1 MKIEKT
7 KLNGVLLIT
16 PPVMAEDFRGTNTE
30 VYHEKEY
37 NNAGIKAH
45 FILDSV
51 STSRHKVLRG
61 IHGDNRTTKLITCLH
76 GCIYFVVVNRDPSSS
91 HFNEWQSFTL
101 SDKNRL
107 QVLVPPNYGN
117 GHLVMSKSC
126 VFSYKLNAYYDRES
140 QFTLSWN
147 DPSIGIWWPISD
159 PILSERDALL

>member
-1 MKIEKT
+1 MKVEKT

-30 VYHEKEY
+30 TYHYDEY
-37 NNAGIKAH
+37 HKAGIKTN

-76 GCIYFVVVNRDPSSS
+76 GCIYFVVVNRDPNSSQ
-91 HFNEWQSFTL
+91 FNQWQSFTL

-107 QVLVPPNYGN
+107 QVLVPSNFGN

-147 DPSIGIWWPISD
+147 DKTVGIWWPIND

>member
-30 VYHEKEY
+30 VYHEDQYSK
-37 NNAGIKAH
+37 AGIKAH

-61 IHGDNRTTKLITCLH
+61 IHGDNRTTKLITCLY
-76 GCIYFVVVNRDPSSS
+76 GCIYFFVLNRDPSST
-91 HFNEWQSFTL
+91 HFNELQSFTL
-101 SDKNRL
+101 SDRNRQ

-117 GHLVMSKSC
+117 GHLVMSDHC
-126 VFSYKLNAYYDRES
+126 VFSYKLDAYYDRAS
-140 QFTLSWN
+140 QFTIRWDDSGHN
-147 DPSIGIWWPISD
+147 IWWPVKD

>member
-1 MKIEKT
+1 MKVEKT

-30 VYHEKEY
+30 TYHYDEY
-37 NNAGIKAH
+37 RKAGIKTN
-45 FILDSV
+45 FILDSI

-61 IHGDNRTTKLITCLH
+61 IHGDKVTTKLITCLR
-76 GCIYFVVVNRDPSSS
+76 GSIYFVVVNRDPSST

-117 GHLVMSKSC
+117 AHLVMSKDC
-126 VFSYKLNAYYDRES
+126 VFSYKLDVYYNREN
-140 QFTLSWN
+140 QFTVSWN
-147 DPSIGIWWPISD
+147 DPSIGIWWPIND

>member
-1 MKIEKT
+1 MKVEKT

-16 PPVMAEDFRGTNTE
+16 PPVIAEDFRGTNTE
-30 VYHEKEY
+30 TYHYDEY
-37 NNAGIKAH
+37 HKAGIKTN

-76 GCIYFVVVNRDPSSS
+76 GCIYFVVVNRDPNSSQ
-91 HFNEWQSFTL
+91 FNQWQSFTL

-107 QVLVPPNYGN
+107 QVLVPPNFGN

-126 VFSYKLNAYYDRES
+126 VFSYKLNAS
-140 QFTLSWN
+140 FLIN
-147 DPSIGIWWPISD
+147 D

>member
-7 KLNGVLLIT
+7 KLPGVLLIT

-30 VYHEKEY
+30 VYHYDEY
-37 NNAGIKAH
+37 RKNGIKQN
-45 FILDSV
+45 FILDSI

-76 GCIYFVVVNRDPSSS
+76 GSIYLAVVNRDPTSTY
-91 HFNEWQSFTL
+91 FNQWQAFSL
-101 SDKNRL
+101 SDRNRL
-107 QVLVPPNYGN
+107 QVLIPPHYGN
-117 GHLVMSKSC
+117 GHLVMSKNC
-126 VFSYKLNAYYDRES
+126 VFSYKLDAYYDRAS

-147 DPSIGIWWPISD
+147 DPSMGIWWPIND